1 MEWGKRRALSILRG
15 IKARGTKWW
24 TNSSF
29 LIYCGR
35 SFPKEIPSE
44 FTGLEP
50 QSARSSVAIL
60 FFEWFTVLWGHSW
73 LALCKWEFNKQ
84 CSGLFEVT
92 LSKGETILVRLW
104 EWWPWL
110 AWAKL
115 ARQSN
120 VAKINSP
127 CKTEIF
133 INLCIFLKI
142 TNQLLHIHTTC
153 QIHYQL
159 FFNEIAKN
167 FLNTVLL
174 TSIKNNKLH

>member
-1 MEWGKRRALSILRG
+1 MEWGKRQTLSILRG

-24 TNSSF
+24 TISSF
-29 LIYCGR
+29 WIYCGR

-50 QSARSSVAIL
+50 QSARSPVAIL
-60 FFEWFTVLWGHSW
+60 FFEWFTALWGHSW
-73 LALCKWEFNKQ
+73 LVLCKWEFNKQ

-92 LSKGETILVRLW
+92 LLKGETILVRLW

-133 INLCIFLKI
+133 INRCIFLNHKSII
-142 TNQLLHIHTTC
+142 TYTYYLPNSLST
-153 QIHYQL
+153 
-159 FFNEIAKN
+159 FFQ
-167 FLNTVLL
+167 
-174 TSIKNNKLH
+174 

>member
-1 MEWGKRRALSILRG
+1 MKWGKRRVFSIFRG
-15 IKARGTKWW
+15 IKTRETRWW

-60 FFEWFTVLWGHSW
+60 FFEWFPLWGHSW

-84 CSGLFEVT
+84 CSGLFEDT
-92 LSKGETILVRLW
+92 LSKGETILARLW
-104 EWWPWL
+104 EWWSWF

-120 VAKINSP
+120 AAKTNSP

-133 INLCIFLKI
+133 VNLCIYELFLK
-142 TNQLLHIHTTC
+142 TTKC
-153 QIHYQL
+153 L
-159 FFNEIAKN
+159 KAP
-167 FLNTVLL
+167 FLEDGA
-174 TSIKNNKLH
+174 